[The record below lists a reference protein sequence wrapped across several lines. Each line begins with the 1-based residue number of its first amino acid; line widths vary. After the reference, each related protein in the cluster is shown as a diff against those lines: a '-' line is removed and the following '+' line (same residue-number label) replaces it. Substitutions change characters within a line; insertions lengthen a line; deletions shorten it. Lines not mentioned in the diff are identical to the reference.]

1 MLSLPADLLTVR
13 RIVTRASTL
22 PTLRDS
28 SFTGFS
34 RLCPAKAVECIA
46 VAAAMS
52 AHTFPNG
59 GCLSQI
65 KRSDGVA
72 FRCTTPG
79 GGHYKRVRPPQ
90 IALAAVLAR
99 ADWIRRPPVGWREN
113 LDEFPIDLAA
123 LPAAGNHGNGFRYL
137 RKPDECGIPFPAL

>member
-28 SFTGFS
+28 SFTGLS

-59 GCLSQI
+59 GCLSKNQT
-65 KRSDGVA
+65 KRWSGVPLDHA
-72 FRCTTPG
+72 R
-79 GGHYKRVRPPQ
+79 RR
-90 IALAAVLAR
+90 AL
-99 ADWIRRPPVGWREN
+99 
-113 LDEFPIDLAA
+113 
-123 LPAAGNHGNGFRYL
+123 
-137 RKPDECGIPFPAL
+137 